1 VSFRLFLF
9 FLMGCNATTIKS
21 DDTALFSEAEADTAL
36 FSEVEADTDADT
48 DADVSGS
55 WLGVMV
61 GVNNAVDDDFCEGSL
76 SVEVSADGMVEGAG
90 DCLIV
95 AGPGEGQGVAMAVA
109 ASVSEGTLDGS
120 VVIDVVAEDSVA
132 LEGSIGDGTM
142 LLAWAFE
149 LPAQN
154 NSPGGTVEVT
164 AALSLEE

>member
-1 VSFRLFLF
+1 MSFRLFLF

-48 DADVSGS
+48 DAD
-55 WLGVMV
+55 
-61 GVNNAVDDDFCEGSL
+61 
-76 SVEVSADGMVEGAG
+76 VSADGMVEGAG